1 MPLSRRQQQF
11 IARLPPHPTP
21 YPRPGIIFRDLK
33 PENVMVEMDGHL
45 KLTDFGLAKVR
56 LRLRARL
63 RARARLAKLTQG

>member
-1 MPLSRRQQQF
+1 
-11 IARLPPHPTP
+11 
-21 YPRPGIIFRDLK
+21 
-33 PENVMVEMDGHL
+33 MVEMDGHL